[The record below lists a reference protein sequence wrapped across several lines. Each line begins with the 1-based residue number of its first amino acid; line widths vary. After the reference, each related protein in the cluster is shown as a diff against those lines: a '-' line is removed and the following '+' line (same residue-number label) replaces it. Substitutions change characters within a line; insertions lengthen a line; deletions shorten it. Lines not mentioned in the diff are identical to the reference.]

1 MRNDRTPSAHFTS
14 SRYVLLCH
22 AIFNSVSHGLG
33 RFCHDQNFRLL
44 YWNWLLRVSASTTK
58 SINILEYHQIKI
70 QLRDMQKYVSLKRLL
85 FEFWKILIV
94 IFYYCLKIIYHIR
107 CQKVVYHLHPSLPL
121 FHLIK
126 WSFFIVS
133 FSRLASIQEYSFG
146 AGTFVKKRTK
156 KYSNLTG
163 P

>member
-1 MRNDRTPSAHFTS
+1 MSATKLWYVWKKKKKIKSAMRNDRTPSAHFTS

-94 IFYYCLKIIYHIR
+94 IFFYCLKIISYPMSKS
-107 CQKVVYHLHPSLPL
+107 C
-121 FHLIK
+121 
-126 WSFFIVS
+126 
-133 FSRLASIQEYSFG
+133 
-146 AGTFVKKRTK
+146 
-156 KYSNLTG
+156 
-163 P
+163 